1 MRGFFSS
8 QPAAD
13 DPPPAAAAMP
23 ADGGGWAGLSGRA
36 KLGIMAGVAAAAI
49 VAMMWPNLTSK
60 PSQQPSGLPNQ
71 HAPAPISDYQ
81 APPPVEEVAARVT
94 GNTPP
99 RTVTRTR
106 PMPTEMALYTVKA
119 PPPQVTAAAAPAAPG
134 TAAPGTGMDGLP
146 ATNHAVMVRHPDFLI
161 RAGDAIPCLPVE
173 AQRSDKPNFSTCEVP
188 TWFRSSNQRR
198 GLLPPHTRL
207 FGQIR
212 DGLQA
217 GEERLGIVFSLI
229 QTKWFDMPI
238 ASPASDV
245 MGRGGVD
252 ADVQTFFW
260 DRAGAVALY
269 ALMDAAVGTGQNLAT
284 SALSN
289 TTRYGGTSLNFT
301 GPGEQLASREFD
313 HRINKPPLGTRD
325 QALPLTVIVGQNLD
339 FYDACQQAMRVD
351 PMACPL
357 Q

>member
-8 QPAAD
+8 QSANDPALVAPSQD
-13 DPPPAAAAMP
+13 S
-23 ADGGGWAGLSGRA
+23 GGWAGLSGRS
-36 KLGIMAGVAAAAI
+36 KMLILGGVASAALAAI
-49 VAMMWPNLTSK
+49 LWPSWNTNS
-60 PSQQPSGLPNQ
+60 PPAQTGLPNN
-71 HAPAPISDYQ
+71 HTSAPITDYQ
-81 APPPVEEVAARVT
+81 APPPVTDVAARVT
-94 GNTPP
+94 GGDTAP
-99 RTVTRTR
+99 RTFVRMR
-106 PMPTEMALYTVKA
+106 PMPTEMALYAVKVA
-119 PPPQVTAAAAPAAPG
+119 PPAATTAVTAPSAPGAAAP
-134 TAAPGTGMDGLP
+134 GMDGLP
-146 ATNHAVMVRHPDFLI
+146 PTHRATLIRNPDFLI

-173 AQRSDKPNFSTCEVP
+173 AQRSDKPNFSTCDVP
-188 TWFRSSNQRR
+188 VWFRSSNQRR

-212 DGLQA
+212 DGLAA
-217 GEERLGIVFSLI
+217 GVERLGIAFSVI

-238 ASPASDV
+238 DLPASDV

-252 ADVQTFFW
+252 ADIKTFFW

-269 ALMDAAVGTGQNLAT
+269 ALLDAAVGTTQNLAS

-289 TTRYGGTSLNFT
+289 TSRYGGTNLNFA

-313 HRINKPPLGTRD
+313 HRINRPPLATRD
-325 QALPLTVIVGQNLD
+325 QALPITVIVGQNLD

-351 PMACPL
+351 PMACPV